1 MSLSWYLQFVILPI
15 LSFSLIL
22 TFIRLIKGPDVVDRV
37 IALDLIITSGIGV
50 IAIYCI
56 SFNNALFLDVGMI
69 LALIA
74 FLGTLAFAYYI
85 EKINK

>member
-1 MSLSWYLQFVILPI
+1 MNLTLYLQYVILPI
-15 LSFSLIL
+15 LAFSLIL
-22 TFIRLIKGPDVVDRV
+22 TFIRLIKGPDIVDRV

-56 SFNNALFLDVGMI
+56 TFNSALFLDVGMI

-74 FLGTLAFAYYI
+74 FLGTMAFSYYI
-85 EKINK
+85 EKRYK